1 MQQID
6 EVGNFRVKT
15 QTRRRFVNNFA
26 GVVANHRNAQ
36 NFIGVAV
43 GNHFD
48 HACGVAD
55 RTRTRHKR
63 HGNDI
68 APATVTLVDRFFL
81 AEADGRYLRVGKIV
95 RGMTR

>member
-6 EVGNFRVKT
+6 EVGNFRVET
-15 QTRRRFVNNFA
+15 QTHRRFVNNFA

-36 NFIGVAV
+36 NFLDVAV

-55 RTRTRHKR
+55 RAPRAAQATWERHCTSNGDPR
-63 HGNDI
+63 
-68 APATVTLVDRFFL
+68 PSLLPR
-81 AEADGRYLRVGKIV
+81 
-95 RGMTR
+95 